1 MRPQGCAPCQPYFAM
16 ESRRNH
22 KMPYPVTV
30 AARWRLP
37 AGTKAGLDPAPRSRR
52 RTTCR
57 SSACWAQDLID
68 GFLLTHGSH
77 PMEYQGGLLDIPD
90 RNVMAAPTG
99 VTRPAL
105 FPSRLADLCCVV
117 PSPLPPLAGGVRR
130 DAAATKPMIHPGRDS
145 RHRSR
150 SAHRQ
155 NMRPGVASGVPRPG
169 ARSRHEG
176 LPAETDDGT
185 VSPGNPRLRQHL
197 RHFAAR
203 AASSGLRARRPSLLQ
218 GGRPRESQCCGIRH
232 RAVRP
237 SRHPTPPRLRRPRAV
252 PAPAFAGRHGRR
264 AAGVPEPRHPV

>member
-68 GFLLTHGSH
+68 GFLLIHGSH
-77 PMEYQGGLLDIPD
+77 PMEYQGGSSIF
-90 RNVMAAPTG
+90 PTG
-99 VTRPAL
+99 TSWRHRPA
-105 FPSRLADLCCVV
+105 SLARPCSLHGLPISAV
-117 PSPLPPLAGGVRR
+117 PFPPLAGGVRR

-185 VSPGNPRLRQHL
+185 VSFGNPRL

-203 AASSGLRARRPSLLQ
+203 AASSGLHARRPSLLQ
-218 GGRPRESQCCGIRH
+218 GGRPRESRCCGIRH

-252 PAPAFAGRHGRR
+252 PEPAFAGRHGRR